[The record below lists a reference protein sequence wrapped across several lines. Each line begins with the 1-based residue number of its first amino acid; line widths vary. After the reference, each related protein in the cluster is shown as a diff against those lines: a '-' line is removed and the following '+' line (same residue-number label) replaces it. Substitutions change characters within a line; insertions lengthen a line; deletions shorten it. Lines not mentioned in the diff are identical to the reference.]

1 MRRST
6 LRPSNTDKLDP
17 ENGGCEWFVS
27 DKGRDMTFLNRGS
40 DMDSAY
46 RDLLKNFSNIPESY
60 KKLTEDEKS
69 RVAWV
74 VTETYDIS
82 GDNEIISDKSQCMV
96 VIPGFRN
103 PGEVDAECPGQLC
116 SFDVKSGQEYRYY
129 NQQGCYAYGEM
140 LKHFSTSWTVWVLYM
155 DLRKRVKYSYTFD
168 VARQLVERLVNSY
181 SSPQEPKICQFC
193 DWCGN
198 FEICPAQRELV
209 DKAMGH
215 MKPEFSFDGIKDDPV
230 KLAEFLNIMHPIA
243 KDGGWYK
250 RAKSAALE
258 FAAKDKDSVP
268 GWTMVSRQGDQY
280 VLVED
285 IYNIPTNEIVKA
297 YQKMPASVYRDLCNK
312 HGTTANEIIIKQSP
326 GYSFLQQSRKKN
338 N

>member
-1 MRRST
+1 
-6 LRPSNTDKLDP
+6 
-17 ENGGCEWFVS
+17 
-27 DKGRDMTFLNRGS
+27 MTFLNRGS

-168 VARQLVERLVNSY
+168 VARKLVERLVDSY

-198 FEICPAQRELV
+198 FNICPAQRELV

-215 MKPEFSFDGIKDDPV
+215 MKPEFSFDGIKDDPA
-230 KLAEFLNIMHPIA
+230 KLAEFLTIMHPIA
-243 KDGGWYK
+243 KDNGWYDRVK
-250 RAKSAALE
+250 SRAKELASQKTE
-258 FAAKDKDSVP
+258 IP
-268 GWTMVSRQGDQY
+268 GWILTSRSGSRYVDVS
-280 VLVED
+280 D
-285 IYNIPTNEIVKA
+285 INASADLRAELAGSIPYPL
-297 YQKMPASVYRDLCNK
+297 YQDFCEKYGIKVDDS
-312 HGTTANEIIIKQSP
+312 IIKQSP